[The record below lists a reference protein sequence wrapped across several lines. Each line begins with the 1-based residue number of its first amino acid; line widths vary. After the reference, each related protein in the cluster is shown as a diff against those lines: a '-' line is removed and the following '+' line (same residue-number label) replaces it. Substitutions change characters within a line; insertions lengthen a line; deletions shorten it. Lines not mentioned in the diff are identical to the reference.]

1 MRKFQRGPEPD
12 FLMANWEKWGLSW
25 ERRKHSNPSAQFHW
39 HELDGEPVNH
49 KLLPPLKSQTQ
60 KHCSFCDSFP
70 VSPPGIDTIEHFRP
84 KNTFP
89 REAYHW
95 TNLYF
100 CCPFCQ
106 QKNDDFDERLLQ
118 PDAPDY
124 EFDRYFRWDFTR
136 GTIEV
141 NELALEPDRQRA
153 AITIQLY
160 RLNER
165 HPVCRQR
172 CAMLRIKSKEE
183 PLDEFPYRDY
193 IKGVVPD

>member
-1 MRKFQRGPEPD
+1 MIRLRLRQR
-12 FLMANWEKWGLSW
+12 
-25 ERRKHSNPSAQFHW
+25 R
-39 HELDGEPVNH
+39 
-49 KLLPPLKSQTQ
+49 
-60 KHCSFCDSFP
+60 
-70 VSPPGIDTIEHFRP
+70 
-84 KNTFP
+84 
-89 REAYHW
+89 
-95 TNLYF
+95 
-100 CCPFCQ
+100 
-106 QKNDDFDERLLQ
+106 DFDERLLQ